1 MMMRGKNHGGL
12 NLIKGMLSKFQ
23 LTNHKL
29 QAKVDEPVILKRFKH
44 RGREQTPTTLPHLI
58 AQAITSNS
66 RNQDPL
72 GRSA

>member
-44 RGREQTPTTLPHLI
+44 RGREQTPTT
-58 AQAITSNS
+58 
-66 RNQDPL
+66 
-72 GRSA
+72 